1 MGKNK
6 YTGIYEEKNGTYTIK
21 TTLTYK
27 DGFTKNITKRGFITK
42 TEAYNY
48 KLKLI
53 AEASTTYYY
62 SQNDKNIKLH
72 DFFDL
77 YLKEYSLT
85 FTASTSYGT
94 KGFINN
100 YLKQGIPNVAMSK
113 LTPRHFTEFREFMS
127 NQDKLNSS
135 SKNKRLNLLK
145 NIITSATDKGYLDS
159 NVTRYLLL
167 ELKPFTDDGH
177 IVQNDYWE
185 FNEFQ
190 AFIESFDDQDKYK
203 LLFSCLFSFGCR
215 IGEFRALQWKD
226 LNPITNQI
234 HIYKQVSSKLGTGK
248 WEIIPHTKTKRERF
262 TTIPNSLKLKLLKFK
277 EANNYTEDDF
287 IFFGSSPISENAILS
302 TKKKHCEIA
311 NVKCIRNHDF
321 RHTYI
326 TYLIDNE
333 LDIKSVS
340 AQVGHSNVN
349 TTLNIYNHITK
360 TRNQKLNE
368 ILDDIF

>member
-27 DGFTKNITKRGFITK
+27 DGFTKNITKRGFTTK

-77 YLKEYSLT
+77 FIKEYSLSYT
-85 FTASTSYGT
+85 ISSTYSSTGYIE
-94 KGFINN
+94 K
-100 YLKQGIPNVAMSK
+100 YLKIGLPNVPMNK
-113 LTPRHFTEFREFMS
+113 LTPRHFTEFREFIS
-127 NQDKLNSS
+127 KQSQLNSN
-135 SKNKRLNLLK
+135 SKNKRLGLLK
-145 NIITSATDKGYLDS
+145 RAINSAIDKGYLD
-159 NVTRYLLL
+159 NNTGRYLLL
-167 ELKPFTDDGH
+167 ELKSFADDGH

-190 AFIESFDDQDKYK
+190 AFINSFEDDDKFK

-215 IGEFRALQWKD
+215 ISEFRALQWKD

-234 HIYKQVSSKLGTGK
+234 HIYKQITSKLGTGK
-248 WEIIPHTKTKRERF
+248 WEIIPHTKTKKDRL
-262 TTIPNSLKLKLLKFK
+262 TTIPNSLKIKLLEFK
-277 EANNYTEDDF
+277 EANNYSDDDF
-287 IFFGSSPISENAILS
+287 IFFGQNPISENAIWY

-326 TYLIDNE
+326 TYLIDND